1 MSQSD
6 LWTLVFVAGVAAL
19 LGYGVA
25 KDVLDVGQA
34 TLVMAGLLV
43 LVVLSA
49 SMATPSP
56 LPSLILETEPEPDPE
71 TDGERFPIGF
81 QPPTR

>member
-1 MSQSD
+1 MSQVD

-43 LVVLSA
+43 VIALSA
-49 SMATPSP
+49 SMAAPSH
-56 LPSLILETEPEPDPE
+56 LPPLILEPEPDPE

-81 QPPTR
+81 QPPS